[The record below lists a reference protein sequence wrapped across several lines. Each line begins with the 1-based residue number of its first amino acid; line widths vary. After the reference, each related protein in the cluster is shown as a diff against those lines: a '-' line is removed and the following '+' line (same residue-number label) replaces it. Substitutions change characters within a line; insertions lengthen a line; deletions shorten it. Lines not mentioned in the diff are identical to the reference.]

1 MIDDGNMRDE
11 FAPEDDMSID
21 EMPDVRDDETLRDVV
36 AVLGTLPPVNEADVQ
51 RIVARAAAEAAESG
65 RRGGPRWAV
74 ARPGLDSRERDV
86 VPLHRP
92 RPRWFTAIPMAAA
105 ATLVFAAG
113 IGGFVIRDLTSTGV
127 RPQPVAES
135 GSAASGGATAVAV
148 SAAAADASAEA
159 PIATQFVLEAPA
171 ASRVALVGA
180 FNGWDAT
187 ATPLVRD
194 PATGLWSVTLPLAP
208 GRHVYAFMVND
219 TTFTLDPR
227 APDAHD
233 PDLGTSGS
241 VILVGTP

>member
-1 MIDDGNMRDE
+1 
-11 FAPEDDMSID
+11 MSID

-36 AVLGTLPPVNEADVQ
+36 AALGTLPPVNEADVQ

-74 ARPGLDSRERDV
+74 ARPDRESRGRGVLPRD
-86 VPLHRP
+86 RAK
-92 RPRWFTAIPMAAA
+92 PRWFTAIPMAAA

-113 IGGFVIRDLTSTGV
+113 IGGFVIRDLTSTDV
-127 RPQPVAES
+127 RPQPV
-135 GSAASGGATAVAV
+135 GGPGPVASGGAASVAV
-148 SAAAADASAEA
+148 SAAAAGASAEA
-159 PIATQFVLEAPA
+159 PIATQFVLDAPA

-208 GRHVYAFMVND
+208 GRHVYAFMVDD

-227 APDAHD
+227 APDARD
-233 PDLGTSGS
+233 PELGTSGS

>member
-1 MIDDGNMRDE
+1 VIDDGNTRDE

-21 EMPDVRDDETLRDVV
+21 EMPDVQDDETLRDVV
-36 AVLGTLPPVNEADVQ
+36 AALGTLPPVNEADVQ
-51 RIVARAAAEAAESG
+51 RIVARAAAEAEVSG
-65 RRGGPRWAV
+65 RRAGPRWAV
-74 ARPGLDSRERDV
+74 ARSDRESRERGV
-86 VPLHRP
+86 LPLHRA
-92 RPRWFTAIPMAAA
+92 RPRWFTTIPMAAA

-113 IGGFVIRDLTSTGV
+113 VGGFVIRDLTSTDA
-127 RPQPVAES
+127 RPLPVGAS
-135 GSAASGGATAVAV
+135 GSFTSGGTAPAAV
-148 SAAAADASAEA
+148 SAVAADASAEA
-159 PIATQFVLEAPA
+159 PIATQFVLDAPA
-171 ASRVALVGA
+171 ASGVALVGA

-208 GRHVYAFMVND
+208 GRHVYAFMVDD

-233 PDLGTSGS
+233 PELGTSGS